1 MPYELCTSA
10 IAGIGVFATTPLAR
24 GTLLWRA
31 DSRSQ
36 VVHTEAT
43 LRERLASLS
52 STEAIELLE
61 HVYCW
66 EGEARGAHMPSLVLC
81 SPLRTVI
88 WLGSRRQELERR
100 VCAHAQV
107 LEVVGDGKYWNHS
120 RTRQN
125 TGSGGRSGE
134 ERGRRL
140 FMRLRLR
147 TGNHPDG
154 DGEGRGDGVSSYALR
169 DIEAGEELLDDY
181 ALCARRSQARRDPTH
196 NAQKRV
202 TKHYPSMI

>member
-1 MPYELCTSA
+1 MSAPAPGQGGAAVPSSRDSTGFEVPYELRTSA

-66 EGEARGAHMPSLVLC
+66 EGEARGAHMPSLVL
-81 SPLRTVI
+81 
-88 WLGSRRQELERR
+88 
-100 VCAHAQV
+100 
-107 LEVVGDGKYWNHS
+107 EVVGDGKYWNHS

-125 TGSGGRSGE
+125 TGSG
-134 ERGRRL
+134 
-140 FMRLRLR
+140 
-147 TGNHPDG
+147 GNHPDG

-181 ALCARRSQARRDPTH
+181 AL
-196 NAQKRV
+196 
-202 TKHYPSMI
+202 YPSIPWFEALCEAHGAQSCTSVGKRFIAFVSVRHPKTKSYIH

>member
-1 MPYELCTSA
+1 MSCQGGAAAPSSRDPTGFEVPYELGTSA
-10 IAGIGVFATTPLAR
+10 IAGIGIFATTPLAR

-88 WLGSRRQELERR
+88 WLGSRRPELERR

-140 FMRLRLR
+140 
-147 TGNHPDG
+147 
-154 DGEGRGDGVSSYALR
+154 SSH
-169 DIEAGEELLDDY
+169 
-181 ALCARRSQARRDPTH
+181 ARA
-196 NAQKRV
+196 
-202 TKHYPSMI
+202 

>member
-1 MPYELCTSA
+1 MFGAPAAPAPGQGGAAVPSSRDSTGFEVPYAIGTSA

-66 EGEARGAHMPSLVLC
+66 EGE
-81 SPLRTVI
+81 
-88 WLGSRRQELERR
+88 
-100 VCAHAQV
+100 V

-125 TGSGGRSGE
+125 
-134 ERGRRL
+134 
-140 FMRLRLR
+140 

-181 ALCARRSQARRDPTH
+181 ALYPTIPWFEALCEAH
-196 NAQKRV
+196 GAQSCTSVGKRF
-202 TKHYPSMI
+202 IAL

>member
-1 MPYELCTSA
+1 MPYELGTSA

-88 WLGSRRQELERR
+88 WLGSRRQELE
-100 VCAHAQV
+100 
-107 LEVVGDGKYWNHS
+107 
-120 RTRQN
+120 
-125 TGSGGRSGE
+125 
-134 ERGRRL
+134 
-140 FMRLRLR
+140 
-147 TGNHPDG
+147 
-154 DGEGRGDGVSSYALR
+154 
-169 DIEAGEELLDDY
+169 
-181 ALCARRSQARRDPTH
+181 
-196 NAQKRV
+196 
-202 TKHYPSMI
+202 

>member
-1 MPYELCTSA
+1 MRGHYGALRQRPAWRESPYALYAHRGRRGHGPQRLSRLAAAAGPPLHRLTLNSTHRTQSQNTAPDATHGHGPLRLGHVPMSAPAPGQGGAAVPSSRDSTGFEVPYELCTSA

-88 WLGSRRQELERR
+88 WLGSRRQELE
-100 VCAHAQV
+100 
-107 LEVVGDGKYWNHS
+107 
-120 RTRQN
+120 
-125 TGSGGRSGE
+125 
-134 ERGRRL
+134 
-140 FMRLRLR
+140 
-147 TGNHPDG
+147 
-154 DGEGRGDGVSSYALR
+154 
-169 DIEAGEELLDDY
+169 
-181 ALCARRSQARRDPTH
+181 
-196 NAQKRV
+196 
-202 TKHYPSMI
+202 